1 MFLRHSSVPL
11 TQSSSTSTNSTTS
24 PVISSSTQ
32 LGINSGTHS
41 LTNQTPLVL
50 TVYTTSTVSASP
62 IETSALKTRTSTLLT
77 KPTNLS
83 HLQAT
88 ISFCEQATCEG
99 SCSNQNVTGNGE
111 CHQIGHKGAANTR
124 SLDSNCSG
132 KSDRLCDSLQ
142 SKFLKTSQLLA
153 NLCPPDSHCL
163 HRLKLLQQCDYRWI
177 G

>member
-1 MFLRHSSVPL
+1 MFLSHPSVPL
-11 TQSSSTSTNSTTS
+11 TQSSSISTSSTTS

-32 LGINSGTHS
+32 LVKNNGTPS

-50 TVYTTSTVSASP
+50 TIYTTSTVSVSP
-62 IETSALKTRTSTLLT
+62 VESSAIKTRTSSLLT

-88 ISFCEQATCEG
+88 ILFWEQATCEG
-99 SCSNQNVTGNGE
+99 NCSNQTVIGNGE
-111 CHQIGHKGAANTR
+111 CHQIGHIGAANTR

-132 KSDRLCDSLQ
+132 KSDRLCNSLQ
-142 SKFLKTSQLLA
+142 IKFLKSSQLLA
-153 NLCPPDSHCL
+153 NLCPPVSHCL
-163 HRLKLLQQCDYRWI
+163 HRFKLLQQCDYRWI